1 MKTCFGYVRVSTA
14 KQGEGVSLEAQQ
26 EAIKAFA
33 SRHDIIISKWFE
45 ERETAAKKGRPIFNR
60 MVSELQQ
67 RKADGVVIHKIDRS
81 ARNFADWAR
90 IGDLADAGIDI
101 HFANESLDFRSRG
114 GRLTADIQA
123 VIAADYV
130 RNLREETIKGM
141 KGRLKQGLYPFK
153 APIGYLDNG
162 GGEPKTVDPLT
173 APMVREVFERYA
185 TGNYSLRSL
194 TTAMRAAN
202 HRKPCGKPV
211 TKSSISKMLVNPF
224 YIGLIRI
231 QSTGETYQ
239 GVHEPIIP
247 VSLFKQAEA
256 VRNGRE
262 IKKSTRHNFL
272 FRGLFRCGNC
282 SGAMIGEL
290 QKGNVYYRCHVKDC
304 PTKSMREDEMLDRVY
319 RYLDRFTLTR
329 NQVARLRK
337 RFVEGMKA
345 KSGMKAKQAVAFEL
359 QKIET
364 RLSSLTDKLIDGVI
378 PDEVYQVKKTE
389 LLMEQK
395 RYQNMLENE
404 ERFGAKVAQLD
415 KFLELAKS
423 LSLQCKSAS
432 NDQKRELLVFATSNR
447 AIREKELVLE
457 PSEWL
462 SGLHDSLSVP
472 DGGPH
477 SATPRTFLDN
487 NEFCD
492 ELRRLVDR

>member
-1 MKTCFGYVRVSTA
+1 
-14 KQGEGVSLEAQQ
+14 
-26 EAIKAFA
+26 
-33 SRHDIIISKWFE
+33 
-45 ERETAAKKGRPIFNR
+45 
-60 MVSELQQ
+60 
-67 RKADGVVIHKIDRS
+67 
-81 ARNFADWAR
+81 
-90 IGDLADAGIDI
+90 
-101 HFANESLDFRSRG
+101 
-114 GRLTADIQA
+114 
-123 VIAADYV
+123 
-130 RNLREETIKGM
+130 
-141 KGRLKQGLYPFK
+141 
-153 APIGYLDNG
+153 
-162 GGEPKTVDPLT
+162 
-173 APMVREVFERYA
+173 
-185 TGNYSLRSL
+185 
-194 TTAMRAAN
+194 MRATN

-231 QSTGETYQ
+231 QRTGETYQ

-272 FRGLFRCGNC
+272 FRGLFRCANC

-290 QKGNVYYRCHVKDC
+290 QKGSVYYRCHVKNC
-304 PTKSMREDEMLDRVY
+304 PTKSMREDEILDRVY

-329 NQVARLRK
+329 NQVIRLRK
-337 RFVEGMKA
+337 RFIEGKKA
-345 KSGMKAKQAVAFEL
+345 QSGMKAKQAIAFEL

-378 PDEVYQVKKTE
+378 SDEVYQLKKAE

-404 ERFGAKVAQLD
+404 EQFGAKVAQLD

-423 LSLQCKSAS
+423 LSLLCKSAP

-447 AIREKELVLE
+447 FIREKELILE

-462 SGLHDSLSVP
+462 SGLHDSACVP
-472 DGGPH
+472 DGGPY
-477 SATPRTFLDN
+477 SATPRTFLDD

-492 ELRRLVDR
+492 ELRRLVDRRLA